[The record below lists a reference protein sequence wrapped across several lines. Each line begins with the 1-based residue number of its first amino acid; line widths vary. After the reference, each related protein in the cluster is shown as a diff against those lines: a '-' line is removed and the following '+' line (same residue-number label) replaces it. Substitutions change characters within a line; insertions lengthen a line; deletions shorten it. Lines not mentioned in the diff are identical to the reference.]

1 MISNCLEPR
10 PVLQVGKV
18 LGGDC
23 LSAGQVGDCARLL
36 EHPVVSA
43 GGELELGHGGFHQ
56 GAPGFVSSQENPITY
71 YQ

>member
-1 MISNCLEPR
+1 
-10 PVLQVGKV
+10 
-18 LGGDC
+18 
-23 LSAGQVGDCARLL
+23 
-36 EHPVVSA
+36 VVSA